1 MQYRYHCKYLK
12 KKRMNVRYY
21 RCLYYFL
28 FLYQPPPP
36 FHSIKFTAR
45 IWNTSRDPSV
55 CFFSFLYKRCV
66 IVAYVMFC
74 YRPLE
79 NILQQFIPGI
89 LLPLPYHL
97 IFTRFPFMRRSLS
110 RFFHCGMAWWQSYK
124 FMFGHRVRLQIILW
138 TIGVKCQVFVCFRF
152 VIFIT
157 TWY

>member
-1 MQYRYHCKYLK
+1 
-12 KKRMNVRYY
+12 MNVRYY
-21 RCLYYFL
+21 RCLYYF
-28 FLYQPPPP
+28 YITPPP
-36 FHSIKFTAR
+36 FHSIKFAAR
-45 IWNTSRDPSV
+45 IWNTFRDPSV

-124 FMFGHRVRLQIILW
+124 FVFGHRVRLQIILW

>member
-1 MQYRYHCKYLK
+1 
-12 KKRMNVRYY
+12 MNVRYY

-28 FLYQPPPP
+28 FLYPPP
-36 FHSIKFTAR
+36 FSFDQVRRPNMKYLPR
-45 IWNTSRDPSV
+45 PE
-55 CFFSFLYKRCV
+55 CLFFSFLYKRCV

-110 RFFHCGMAWWQSYK
+110 RFFHCGMAWWQSYLCLDIE
-124 FMFGHRVRLQIILW
+124 FDCRLFCEQLVWSARFLFAFGL
-138 TIGVKCQVFVCFRF
+138 
-152 VIFIT
+152 
-157 TWY
+157 

>member
-1 MQYRYHCKYLK
+1 MQYRYDCKYLK
-12 KKRMNVRYY
+12 KKKRVNVRYY

-28 FLYQPPPP
+28 FLYHITPPPP
-36 FHSIKFTAR
+36 PLFNWSSSPPEYEI
-45 IWNTSRDPSV
+45 PSETRV
-55 CFFSFLYKRCV
+55 VFFSFLYKRFI

-110 RFFHCGMAWWQSYK
+110 RFFHCGMAWWQSYLCLDIE
-124 FMFGHRVRLQIILW
+124 FDCRLFCEQLVW
-138 TIGVKCQVFVCFRF
+138 RSRF
-152 VIFIT
+152 LFARGL
-157 TWY
+157 

>member
-1 MQYRYHCKYLK
+1 
-12 KKRMNVRYY
+12 MNVRYY

-28 FLYQPPPP
+28 FLYHITPPPLP
-36 FHSIKFTAR
+36 FSIDQVRRPNMKYLPRPEWF
-45 IWNTSRDPSV
+45 
-55 CFFSFLYKRCV
+55 FFSFLYKRFI

-110 RFFHCGMAWWQSYK
+110 RFFHCGMAWWQSYLCLDIE
-124 FMFGHRVRLQIILW
+124 FDCRLFCEQLVW
-138 TIGVKCQVFVCFRF
+138 RSRF
-152 VIFIT
+152 LFARGL
-157 TWY
+157 

>member
-1 MQYRYHCKYLK
+1 
-12 KKRMNVRYY
+12 MNVRYY

-36 FHSIKFTAR
+36 PFHSIKFAAR
-45 IWNTSRDPSV
+45 IWNTFRDPSV

-89 LLPLPYHL
+89 LLPLPFHL
-97 IFTRFPFMRRSLS
+97 IFTRVPFMRRSLS
-110 RFFHCGMAWWQSYK
+110 RFFHCGMAWWQSYLCLDIE
-124 FMFGHRVRLQIILW
+124 FDCRLFCEQLVWSARFLFAFGL
-138 TIGVKCQVFVCFRF
+138 
-152 VIFIT
+152 
-157 TWY
+157 